1 MTKNNKRD
9 HTVQAMLKEVVAVEE
24 TYQQGTQWLD
34 QLAEPVQDAYEKDLQ
49 IIRNLND
56 IADRLSKLRKKQRK
70 SPQKSTVKSLSAEG
84 PG

>member
-34 QLAEPVQDAYEKDLQ
+34 QLAEPV
-49 IIRNLND
+49 
-56 IADRLSKLRKKQRK
+56 SKTHMRKIHK
-70 SPQKSTVKSLSAEG
+70 SSGT
-84 PG
+84 